1 MIRWFA
7 WLTAVNVAGVIVL
20 AFAVL
25 VPGVLAYVFFLPRAS
40 VEVRLV
46 PVDPSPAEAPPPAA
60 AAAPARLE
68 IPAEFRS
75 PDLVARPWDEL
86 PGGAV
91 RLRN

>member
-46 PVDPSPAEAPPPAA
+46 PVDPPSAVAMPALAAP
-60 AAAPARLE
+60 APARLE
-68 IPAEFRS
+68 IPAEFRP

-86 PGGAV
+86 PGGGV
-91 RLRN
+91 RFRD